1 MYRSM
6 LWFFLIGA
14 AVPILLWAV
23 NLRLRSKLLSKV
35 GASSTRNA
43 CLITDCAMLDPHA
56 CNIRINCIHPS
67 RDSS

>member
-35 GASSTRNA
+35 GA
-43 CLITDCAMLDPHA
+43 
-56 CNIRINCIHPS
+56 
-67 RDSS
+67 